1 MKREVLPAGTILNMA
16 KGHTI
21 IFNSKNKE
29 VIMQIRKATEA
40 QGSGVPTAVQ
50 LEAINAQAKA
60 ALTAEQV
67 YVFSLRLCD
76 DQVDRDYE
84 RFDTAALPGLAKLF
98 IGRTGIVDHC
108 WRAENQVARIFETQ
122 VVQEAGVSYIKAWA
136 YIRRGGDNEEIIAD
150 IEAGIKKEVSLG
162 CAMGRCVCSICGSE
176 YGTCGHQKG
185 EHYDGQLCCGILCDP
200 MDAYEF
206 SFVAVPA
213 QREAGVLKAL
223 GGARRTLKELAE
235 EFGAQAEYRSLCR
248 EAELGR
254 QYRKEL
260 EADVVRLCLLLDLGA
275 DSTLLRG
282 IAKTAGAEDLQKLRA
297 CLEEKAARVMPVVT
311 QLGTMKSEETL
322 ESGFLI

>member
-1 MKREVLPAGTILNMA
+1 
-16 KGHTI
+16 
-21 IFNSKNKE
+21 
-29 VIMQIRKATEA
+29 MQVKKAAEA
-40 QGSGVPTAVQ
+40 VGRGVPSAVQ

-60 ALTAEQV
+60 CLTAEQV

-76 DQVDRDYE
+76 DQVDRDFE
-84 RFDTAALPGLAKLF
+84 RFDTRALPGLAKLF
-98 IGRTGIVDHC
+98 IGKTGIVDHK
-108 WRAENQVARIFETQ
+108 WSSENQVARIFETQ
-122 VVQEAGVSYIKAWA
+122 VVQEEGVSYIKAWA
-136 YIRRGGDNEEIIAD
+136 YIRRGGANEEIIAD
-150 IEAGIKKEVSLG
+150 IEAGIKKEVSVG
-162 CAMGRCVCSICGSE
+162 CAMGMSVCSVCGNE
-176 YGTCGHQKG
+176 YGTCGHMKG
-185 EHYDGQLCCGILCDP
+185 ESYDGQVCCAILQEP

-223 GGARRTLKELAE
+223 GTNRRTLKELSE

-275 DSTLLRG
+275 DSTVLMG
-282 IAKTAGAEDLQKLRA
+282 IAKTAGAEDLQKLRES
-297 CLEEKAARVMPVVT
+297 LEEKAAQVMPVVT
-311 QLGTMKSEETL
+311 QLGGMKSEETL